1 MAKTAGLR
9 ACTSGPVPKALAQLN
24 AVEGC
29 LGEPIEASG
38 HLMFISSLV
47 SLDLSDQSEPG
58 CPLLAL
64 N

>member
-38 HLMFISSLV
+38 HLMFRCFAAWRLAFHV
-47 SLDLSDQSEPG
+47 AVEPKR
-58 CPLLAL
+58 
-64 N
+64 